1 MDPPA
6 VMDAGDKPANVYGAA
21 VNTVIYFHSGGAGAV
36 PAVVLQGQLY
46 PEFLFHLHSSLECVT
61 CICCNVMVYHSILLY

>member
-1 MDPPA
+1 MDAPA

-36 PAVVLQGQLY
+36 PAVVLQDQ
-46 PEFLFHLHSSLECVT
+46 
-61 CICCNVMVYHSILLY
+61 